1 MKTFCFTLLF
11 LFSLSSALQ
20 ADPVEPACPPEKG
33 AQPSD
38 STPATSSS
46 PSPQPSTTEGAAS
59 TKDQVGLTFDPMI
72 PDNPFVEEKNPDRK
86 RLLDK
91 IYKAKIEEAEAKMR
105 LDELDRLQKDSYQRL
120 YKVFEEN
127 LNLLKKRHE
136 IMDKVIGEWNW
147 ETQKKLLDETDK
159 IWRELD
165 INDARR
171 DGIRK
176 QAEGFHQETLKV
188 IKKRGDAIDQQMGL
202 EYSLER
208 MDARAKETSHQDAQ
222 RAAIPKPNN

>member
-20 ADPVEPACPPEKG
+20 ADPVEPACPPEKD

-38 STPATSSS
+38 STPATSPS
-46 PSPQPSTTEGAAS
+46 PSPQPSSPEGAAS

-72 PDNPFVEEKNPDRK
+72 PDKPFVEEKNPDRK

-91 IYKAKIEEAEAKMR
+91 IFKAKTEEAEAKMR
-105 LDELDRLQKDSYQRL
+105 LDELGRLQKDCYQRID
-120 YKVFEEN
+120 KIFEED
-127 LNLLKKRHE
+127 LNLLNKLGE
-136 IMDKVIGEWNW
+136 ISDKVVKTKDW
-147 ETQKKLLDETDK
+147 ESQKKLYDERTK
-159 IWRELD
+159 TWREMN
-165 INDARR
+165 INNARR

-176 QAEGFHQETLKV
+176 QAEGLHQETSKV
-188 IKKRGDAIDQQMGL
+188 IEKWGDSILHQMSL
-202 EYSLER
+202 ENSLER